1 MKIIDAHIHYA
12 GWEGFQ
18 ATAAESGQVNTVE
31 GVAENF
37 RRNGVVMAIAMGAGR
52 DGGEAGFCRP
62 MTPNLGGPVTP
73 EHYGQPAN
81 IAYCAGI
88 DSGAITPENTKRSLE
103 EFEKY
108 LRTPE
113 CVGLKFY
120 PGYHH
125 LYLSDPRHFP
135 FFELAAAYDVPA
147 VIHTGDTAGTRG
159 HVKYAHPL
167 SVDEI
172 AVDFPKTRFVL
183 AHYGNPW
190 FVDAT
195 EVAAKN
201 ENVSIDLSGFAAGR
215 IEAADFLKRFRGY
228 FDQMRI
234 WMDYLGDWSR
244 FLYGS
249 DYPLVNIDGYLEV
262 IRAVIPE
269 EHHEEVFYGNA
280 VRVFPKLCPLLEK
293 LEAQS

>member
-12 GWEGFQ
+12 NWDGFN
-18 ATAAESGQVNTVE
+18 AAADASGQLNTVE
-31 GVAENF
+31 GVTENF
-37 RRNGVVMAIAMGAGR
+37 RNSNVVMAVAMGAGR
-52 DGGEAGFCRP
+52 NGGETGFCRP
-62 MTPNLGGPVTP
+62 MTPNLAGTVTP
-73 EHYGQPAN
+73 EHYGQPEWV
-81 IAYCAGI
+81 AYCAGV

-108 LRTPE
+108 LKTPQ

-135 FFELAAAYDVPA
+135 FFELAAAYDVPV
-147 VIHTGDTAGTRG
+147 VIHTGDTAGTQG

-167 SVDEI
+167 TVDEL
-172 AVDFPKTRFVL
+172 AVDFPQTRFVL

-201 ENVSIDLSGFAAGR
+201 ENVSIDLSGLAAGR
-215 IEAADFLKRFRGY
+215 IDATLFLKRFRGY
-228 FDQMRI
+228 LDHMRI
-234 WMDYLGDWSR
+234 WMDYLDSWDR
-244 FLYGS
+244 FLYGT
-249 DYPLVNIDGYLEV
+249 DYPLVNIDAYQQV
-262 IRAVIPE
+262 IKAVVPE
-269 EHHEEVFYGNA
+269 EHHEKVFYGNA
-280 VRVFPKLCPLLEK
+280 LRVFSKLQPLLEK
-293 LEAQS
+293 MEKPQ